1 MRVSESFH
9 RYPRLITASI
19 AWLSALLVAMAMFN
33 LGFAFLRG
41 VWDLVGRDDALF
53 SGLPWMRPIVEFID
67 AAPRPR
73 SDNLGELLPTL
84 IWPLL
89 WAGGALLVALVLR
102 NAFPAVRTSDRG
114 LLVEF
119 AGSWLPVPWES
130 FSVLKVT
137 EDLAGE
143 RFVVIAETNRR
154 QLTMWHRLYSLV
166 YDLRGSRGFLI
177 TSSISG
183 FEPLV
188 QTILNENH
196 RAARAIEGVK
206 AIQLREDRKSP
217 LFRLLLSPGSF
228 FSRAAVEDTASR
240 PAAAPLPAGGPVRAS
255 YPARITALFTG
266 AAALLSVAMVLS
278 YLGYWVRFLA
288 LELPQL
294 RAFPPFSWT
303 YANQDYVDLYNAYTT
318 RAVPLLGATN
328 EAGVIVPGLP
338 APWWLLVAAH
348 LMLLLAVPTLLWMRN
363 LLPSLESRDDGLA
376 VRNML
381 NGRWQLIPWQRVSA
395 FKATEVSDQSQ
406 ILLLQAR
413 GLPGTGRL
421 SSMVYDGSVTP
432 GVLITSAIGYF
443 QPLLTHALNRIA
455 PHEREGAPPILQQEA
470 RSWLLWLSLQ
480 RRTALA
486 TLVAEARDDEKT
498 KSVTAPRLLEAAR
511 PMAGISMIPALLLVV
526 SGLLA
531 DNPPGL
537 GLIGGAIALW
547 LFGMLEWPLVALVSV
562 LLDENTGGGEE
573 GYRALSLYPRSQLP
587 RVLPLLGALI
597 MQVVGLPVLPVLAWV
612 GAIAWAFWLAAGLF
626 EALYEWRGSQMVL
639 GGLLPVIWQLLLLI
653 GFLAAT
659 R

>member
-1 MRVSESFH
+1 MRVTESFH

-19 AWLSALLVAMAMFN
+19 AWLSALLVAMALFN

-41 VWDLVGRDDALF
+41 IWDLVGRDDTLVRAM
-53 SGLPWMRPIVEFID
+53 PWLRPIVDFID
-67 AAPRPR
+67 AAPRQR
-73 SDNLGELLPTL
+73 ADSLGEFLPTL
-84 IWPLL
+84 VGPLL

-102 NAFPAVRTSDRG
+102 NAFPAIRTSERG
-114 LLVEF
+114 MLVEF
-119 AGSWLPVPWES
+119 AGTWLPIPWENIAT
-130 FSVLKVT
+130 LKVT

-143 RFVVIAETNRR
+143 RFVVIVETNRR
-154 QLTMWHRLYSLV
+154 QLTSWHRLYSLA
-166 YDLRGSRGFLI
+166 YDLRGRRGFYI
-177 TSSISG
+177 TSSING

-206 AIQLREDRKSP
+206 PVQLREDRKSP

-228 FSRAAVEDTASR
+228 FSRTAVDDSASR
-240 PAAAPLPAGGPVRAS
+240 PESASLPAGGPVRAA

-278 YLGYWVRFLA
+278 YLGYWARFLA

-294 RAFPPFSWT
+294 RGIAPFSWT
-303 YANQDYVDLYNAYTT
+303 YSDSGYVELYNAFRT
-318 RAVPLLGATN
+318 RAVPLLGV
-328 EAGVIVPGLP
+328 EGRPDLP

-348 LMLLLAVPTLLWMRN
+348 LMLLLGVPALLWLRN

-381 NGRWQLIPWQRVSA
+381 NGRWLLVPWQRVRA
-395 FKATEVSDQSQ
+395 FKATEISEQSQ

-421 SSMVYDGSVTP
+421 SSLIYDGGLAP
-432 GVLITSAIGYF
+432 GLLVTSAISHF
-443 QPLLTHALNRIA
+443 QPLLTHALHRIA
-455 PHEREGAPPILQQEA
+455 PLEQEGAPPILQQES

-480 RRTALA
+480 RRPALDA
-486 TLVAEARDDEKT
+486 LVAETRDDPAT
-498 KSVTAPRLLEAAR
+498 KGFSLPPLLAAAR
-511 PMAGISMIPALLLVV
+511 PMAGVALLPALLLVV
-526 SGLLA
+526 SGLLG
-531 DNPPGL
+531 DQPPTF
-537 GLIGGAIALW
+537 GLIGGALALW
-547 LFGMLEWPLVALVSV
+547 IFGMLEWPLVALVSV
-562 LLDENTGGGEE
+562 LLDEQTGGGEE
-573 GYRALSLYPRSQLP
+573 GYRALAAYPRSQLP
-587 RVLPLLGALI
+587 RALPLLAAVI
-597 MQVVGLPVLPVLAWV
+597 MQIVGLPVLPVLAWV

-626 EALYEWRGSQMVL
+626 EALYEWRGSQAVL

-653 GFLAAT
+653 GFLAAV